1 MSFVNN
7 ENDFTIEF
15 SRIDKNKIG
24 EINEYNGEIN
34 GEIKGEIKGEISKDE
49 VTVLNVLKD
58 NHRAIK
64 EEIIIKTNFSGRKID
79 RLIKNLKSKGLIKRI
94 GSNKTGY
101 WDVLK

>member
-1 MSFVNN
+1 MRFK
-7 ENDFTIEF
+7 
-15 SRIDKNKIG
+15 R
-24 EINEYNGEIN
+24 
-34 GEIKGEIKGEISKDE
+34 
-49 VTVLNVLKD
+49 LKD

>member
-1 MSFVNN
+1 MSFINN

-34 GEIKGEIKGEISKDE
+34 GEIKGEISKDE
-49 VTVLNVLKD
+49 IAVLNVLKD

>member
-1 MSFVNN
+1 MIYLPT
-7 ENDFTIEF
+7 DFFERDLKSYLRNQPI
-15 SRIDKNKIG
+15 SRIDRNKS
-24 EINEYNGEIN
+24 
-34 GEIKGEIKGEISKDE
+34 GEISKDE
-49 VTVLNVLKD
+49 IVILNLLKY

-64 EEIIIKTNFSGRKID
+64 NEIIIKTNFSSRKID